1 MLVQLE
7 FNGSPYLG
15 VFARTNDAIVLC
27 PHSLDA
33 GVQEEVAD
41 ALEADAVTTNLGGG
55 TILGAL
61 AAMNGNGVVV
71 TDFAQQHEIAAL
83 EEAGLDAATLPGRFN
98 AAGNNVLANDA
109 GAVVNPDLG
118 GEAVDCIEETLD
130 VPVAT
135 GTVAGLKT
143 VGSAACVTT
152 RGALCHPKATDDEL
166 DLLEDH
172 LDVEADIGTVNH
184 GAPYI
189 GAGIVGNAHGAA
201 IGVETTGPELN
212 RIEDALGYLE

>member
-15 VFARTNDAIVLC
+15 VFARANDGHVLC
-27 PHSLDA
+27 PRSVPD
-33 GVQEEVAD
+33 GVRDDLAD
-41 ALEADAVTTNLGGG
+41 ALEVDPVVTNLGGG

-61 AAMNGNGVVV
+61 SVMNGEGVVV
-71 TDFAQQHEIAAL
+71 TDFAAEHELEAL
-83 EEAGLDAATLPGRFN
+83 EEAGLSAARLPGRFN

-109 GAVVNPDLG
+109 GALVNPDLG
-118 GEAVDCIEETLD
+118 DDAVACVEETLG

-143 VGSAACVTT
+143 VGSAACVTG

-166 DLLEDH
+166 EAIEEH
-172 LDVEADIGTVNH
+172 LHVEADIGTVNH
-184 GAPYI
+184 GTPYI
-189 GAGIVGNAHGAA
+189 GAGIVANTKGAA
-201 IGVETTGPELN
+201 IGVPSTGPELN
-212 RIEDALGYLE
+212 RIEDALGYLR